1 MSNVSAQRKVTVEWD
16 AMAGEWDDIASKYGV
31 TFYQLL
37 QRTLENES
45 IFHNN
50 DQNNKK
56 PIVIDFGCGTGI
68 ITEKLQKNSSQII
81 AIDASTNMIE
91 LLIDKIRD
99 YDWINVIAYAIVL
112 GHLDENK
119 FQDMFHNIIGT
130 IDIIIASS
138 VMSYIPNEDYDIT
151 MMYLGR
157 LLKQGGYFFHTDLV
171 HDEDNNPNGMTIE
184 KASKLYDAGGLQE
197 KSIQMIKL
205 DTTTVSIEQQQ
216 LDTFVGVAVKL

>member
-1 MSNVSAQRKVTVEWD
+1 MMSNLSAQRKVTVEWD
-16 AMAGEWDDIASKYGV
+16 AMAGEWDDIASQYGV

-37 QRTLENES
+37 QRTLKNES
-45 IFHNN
+45 IFHDNH
-50 DQNNKK
+50 NKK

-68 ITEKLQKNSSQII
+68 ITEKLQKASSQII
-81 AIDASTNMIE
+81 CIDASTNMIE

-99 YDWINVIAYAIVL
+99 YDWNNVVAYAIVL
-112 GHLDENK
+112 GHLDENT

-130 IDIIIASS
+130 IDLIIASS
-138 VMSYIPNEDYDIT
+138 VMSYIPNEDYEIT

-157 LLKQGGYFFHTDLV
+157 LLKSGGYFFHTDLV
-171 HDEDNNPNGMTIE
+171 YDEDNNPNGMTIE
-184 KASKLYDAGGLQE
+184 KANRLYNAGGLQE
-197 KSIQMIKL
+197 KTIQITKL

>member
-37 QRTLENES
+37 QHTLKNES

-50 DQNNKK
+50 DNNKK

-68 ITEKLQKNSSQII
+68 ITEKLQKLDTSQII
-81 AIDASTNMIE
+81 CIDASTNMIE
-91 LLIDKIRD
+91 LLIEKIRD
-99 YDWINVIAYAIVL
+99 YDWNNVNAYAIVL
-112 GHLDENK
+112 GHLDEST

-130 IDIIIASS
+130 IDLIIASS
-138 VMSYIPNEDYDIT
+138 VMSYIPNEDYEIT

-157 LLKQGGYFFHTDLV
+157 LLKQGGYFFHTDLIY
-171 HDEDNNPNGMTIE
+171 DEDNNPNGMTIE
-184 KASKLYDAGGLQE
+184 KANRLYDAGGLQE
-197 KSIQMIKL
+197 KTIQMIKL